1 MGGGSA
7 PGAAAGSN
15 KKRSRP
21 SGASR
26 RAKKAAADAEGGH
39 VDKGRQKYRDEG
51 NVLVTGTKR
60 DCLQCA
66 VINVAPDGFGMT
78 LEGLVALAP
87 GADQNTSFA
96 AVDAYLRDGRGWSL
110 PRVSRE
116 FLSVPGGPELAV
128 LRETGRRLVLQLA
141 LTYNNADKNPD
152 LHCVAYDGTVVKDNS
167 QHSKVKEVIASDRSD
182 PASALAVL
190 QSLFKGLKVHV
201 KNVYELRRV

>member
-1 MGGGSA
+1 M
-7 PGAAAGSN
+7 
-15 KKRSRP
+15 
-21 SGASR
+21 
-26 RAKKAAADAEGGH
+26 
-39 VDKGRQKYRDEG
+39 
-51 NVLVTGTKR
+51 
-60 DCLQCA
+60 
-66 VINVAPDGFGMT
+66 
-78 LEGLVALAP
+78 
-87 GADQNTSFA
+87 
-96 AVDAYLRDGRGWSL
+96 DAYLRDGRGWSL

-152 LHCVAYDGTVVKDNS
+152 LHCVAYDGTAVKDNN

-201 KNVYELRRV
+201 KAAGPAAKPPPTPRGGQPRSAAEAAGDRGDSRGVAEWRSSPPSHPPLVRPVTSVVPCESAHSDAAGAQHATRPSL